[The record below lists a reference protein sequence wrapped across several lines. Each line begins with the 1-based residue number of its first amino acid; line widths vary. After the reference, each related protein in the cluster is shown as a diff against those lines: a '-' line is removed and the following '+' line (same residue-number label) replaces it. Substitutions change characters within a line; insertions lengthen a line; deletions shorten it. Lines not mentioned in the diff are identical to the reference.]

1 MSVWVVKRQARAT
14 FTGQTGAWDAVLGAR
29 GAKLQLVL
37 NALFHLEASPGNVA
51 FSDFQTLSSN
61 RAVALAIP
69 IAVGDNYLGYR
80 IVGTQTNLFTEAEA
94 SPGRRFRLASGGR
107 WFEDGYREAV
117 VGSFVAQRLGLKP
130 GDTFKP
136 YHGLNF
142 NPKEQHDDEY
152 VVTGILEPSNTPT
165 DRVLWIPL
173 AGLQNMSGHA
183 AATASDVSA
192 VLVKLRSPV
201 AGQQLDLLYNKQGDR
216 LTFAWP
222 LGTVLAQL
230 FDKMGWFDQVLELV
244 AYLVALV
251 ADGSV
256 LASLYNSLSAR
267 RRDLA
272 ILRALGARRMT
283 VFASIILEAVSVA
296 ALGMVLAWVLYGVIL
311 QTVAAVIRA
320 QTGVVLDPWAWDP
333 VLVIAPAGM
342 VLLGALA
349 GVLPAL
355 KAYSNPVAENLVPE
369 S

>member
-1 MSVWVVKRQARAT
+1 
-14 FTGQTGAWDAVLGAR
+14 
-29 GAKLQLVL
+29 
-37 NALFHLEASPGNVA
+37 
-51 FSDFQTLSSN
+51 
-61 RAVALAIP
+61 
-69 IAVGDNYLGYR
+69 
-80 IVGTQTNLFTEAEA
+80 
-94 SPGRRFRLASGGR
+94 
-107 WFEDGYREAV
+107 
-117 VGSFVAQRLGLKP
+117 
-130 GDTFKP
+130 
-136 YHGLNF
+136 
-142 NPKEQHDDEY
+142 
-152 VVTGILEPSNTPT
+152 
-165 DRVLWIPL
+165 
-173 AGLQNMSGHA
+173 
-183 AATASDVSA
+183 
-192 VLVKLRSPV
+192 V

-251 ADGSV
+251 AAGSV

-333 VLVIAPAGM
+333 VLIIAPAGM